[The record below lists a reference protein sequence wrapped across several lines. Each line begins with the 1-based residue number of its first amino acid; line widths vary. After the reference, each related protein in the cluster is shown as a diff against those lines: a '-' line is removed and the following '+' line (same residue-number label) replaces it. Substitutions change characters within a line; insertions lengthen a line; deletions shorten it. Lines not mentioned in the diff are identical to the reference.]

1 MKAIVFTT
9 VPIVLALAGVPAGA
23 WPELYNTRLLNL
35 AGVQELIAR
44 GERADH
50 ARLAD
55 HFFALAGEYDREAR
69 RHDAM
74 SIAFSRNS
82 NRRVVVESSPHC
94 AWLASLGEES
104 AAIVRELA
112 AHHVRLAAG
121 APPATTH
128 DLPQFQ
134 RQAPAPLP
142 ALEDLMRRAARARS
156 PSDHWQLEQ
165 YFRELAARYADGA
178 DEHAAIAAAYR
189 AGAGRADLEPA
200 LRCDRL
206 AVRWRDAARE
216 AAAIAAVHQAL
227 AGLS

>member
-1 MKAIVFTT
+1 MKPIVFTT
-9 VPIVLALAGVPAGA
+9 VPILLSLAGVPAGA
-23 WPELYNTRLLNL
+23 WPEPYTTRLLNV

-69 RHDAM
+69 LHEAI
-74 SIAFSRNS
+74 SNAFGRNP
-82 NRRVVVESSPHC
+82 NRRLVVESSPHC
-94 AWLASLGEES
+94 AWLATLSEVS
-104 AAIVRELA
+104 AAVVRAVA
-112 AHHVRLAAG
+112 AHHVQLAAG
-121 APPATTH
+121 APPTASH
-128 DLPQFQ
+128 DLPEFQ

-142 ALEDLMRRAARARS
+142 APEELIRRAARARS

-165 YFRELAARYADGA
+165 YFRELAARYADRA

-189 AGAGRADLEPA
+189 AAAGQAECEPA
-200 LRCDRL
+200 LRSDRL
-206 AVRWRDAARE
+206 ALRWRDAAAE
-216 AAAIAAVHQAL
+216 AAAVAAVHQAL